1 MATDDCDSDE
11 IILLE
16 LNKMILNLN
25 YTFKVNAPLKNYIR
39 LKTNS
44 MRENYTLAE
53 LLTILK
59 NVIADEE
66 LYDHRNHAIIL
77 CNSELEAALDL
88 PGMHVT
94 ELRECVYRQIV
105 ELPEE
110 YQNPVPVSA
119 SVSEILPQETVSEP
133 TTSTVGA
140 QSTVGS
146 EVQIIDQTVR
156 RISNKIY
163 SNTNARFELKPD
175 FRDVLSLVPGFEH
188 HRTLFS
194 YDEITALL
202 STYLLSRKES
212 IFDSR
217 HIKLAL
223 VKNDPLGKAFDVDCF
238 HRCQVTSMLRKQII
252 YVGNVSSEVSSSTP
266 STRKVKFG

>member
-1 MATDDCDSDE
+1 MATEDGDSDE

-77 CNSELEAALDL
+77 CNSELEAAFDL

-110 YQNPVPVSA
+110 YQNPVPIQQHNQ
-119 SVSEILPQETVSEP
+119 SVRESLPQETANEP
-133 TTSTVGA
+133 TTSTVD
-140 QSTVGS
+140 S
-146 EVQIIDQTVR
+146 EVEIIEP
-156 RISNKIY
+156 RISSKVY
-163 SNTNARFELKPD
+163 SNKNARFRLKPD
-175 FRDVLSLVPGFEH
+175 FYDLLSVVPSFDKTQ
-188 HRTLFS
+188 TLFA
-194 YDEITALL
+194 YDEVTELL
-202 STYLLSRKES
+202 SKYILSKKDS
-212 IFDSR
+212 IFDLR
-217 HIKLAL
+217 HVKLAL
-223 VKNDPLGKAFDVDCF
+223 VKNDPLGKVFAVDAF
-238 HRCQVTSMLRKQII
+238 HRLQVTSMLRKQLI
-252 YVGNVSSEVSSSTP
+252 YVLDVSSEDSSSTQ
-266 STRKVKFG
+266 SIRKVKFG

>member
-1 MATDDCDSDE
+1 MATEDGDSDE

-77 CNSELEAALDL
+77 CNSELEAAFDL

-110 YQNPVPVSA
+110 YQNPVPIQQHNQ
-119 SVSEILPQETVSEP
+119 SVRESLPQETANEP
-133 TTSTVGA
+133 TTSTID
-140 QSTVGS
+140 S
-146 EVQIIDQTVR
+146 EVEIIEP
-156 RISNKIY
+156 RICSKVYSNK
-163 SNTNARFELKPD
+163 NARFRLKPD
-175 FRDVLSLVPGFEH
+175 FYDLLSVVPSFDKTQ
-188 HRTLFS
+188 TLFA
-194 YDEITALL
+194 YDEVTELL
-202 STYLLSRKES
+202 SKYILSKKDS
-212 IFDSR
+212 IFDLR
-217 HIKLAL
+217 HVKLAL
-223 VKNDPLGKAFDVDCF
+223 VKNDPLGKVFAVDAF
-238 HRCQVTSMLRKQII
+238 HRLQVTSMLRKQLI
-252 YVGNVSSEVSSSTP
+252 YVLDVSSEDSSSTQP
-266 STRKVKFG
+266 IRKVKFG

>member
-59 NVIADEE
+59 NVIAEEE
-66 LYDHRNHAIIL
+66 LYDHKNHAIIL
-77 CNSELEAALDL
+77 CNTELEATFDL

-110 YQNPVPVSA
+110 YQNPVPIQQHNQ
-119 SVSEILPQETVSEP
+119 SVSEILPQETANEP
-133 TTSTVGA
+133 TTSTID
-140 QSTVGS
+140 S
-146 EVQIIDQTVR
+146 EVEIIEP
-156 RISNKIY
+156 RICSKVYSNK
-163 SNTNARFELKPD
+163 NARFRLKPD
-175 FRDVLSLVPGFEH
+175 FYDLLSVVPSFDKTQ
-188 HRTLFS
+188 TLFA
-194 YDEITALL
+194 YDEVTELL
-202 STYLLSRKES
+202 SKYILSKKDS
-212 IFDSR
+212 IFDLR
-217 HIKLAL
+217 HVKLAL
-223 VKNDPLGKAFDVDCF
+223 VKNDPLGKVFAVDAF
-238 HRCQVTSMLRKQII
+238 HRLQVTSMLRKQLI
-252 YVGNVSSEVSSSTP
+252 YVLDVSSEDSSSTQ
-266 STRKVKFG
+266 SIRKVKFG

>member
-1 MATDDCDSDE
+1 MATEDGDSDE

-59 NVIADEE
+59 NVIAEEE

-110 YQNPVPVSA
+110 YQNPVPIQQHNQ
-119 SVSEILPQETVSEP
+119 SVRESLPQETANEP
-133 TTSTVGA
+133 TTSTID
-140 QSTVGS
+140 S
-146 EVQIIDQTVR
+146 EVEIIEP
-156 RISNKIY
+156 RICSKVYSNK
-163 SNTNARFELKPD
+163 NARFRLKPD
-175 FRDVLSLVPGFEH
+175 FYDLLSVVPSFDKTQ
-188 HRTLFS
+188 TLFA
-194 YDEITALL
+194 YDEVTELL
-202 STYLLSRKES
+202 SKYILSKKDS
-212 IFDSR
+212 IFDLR
-217 HIKLAL
+217 HVKLAL
-223 VKNDPLGKAFDVDCF
+223 VKNDPLGKAFAVNAF
-238 HRCQVTSMLRKQII
+238 HRCQVTSMLRRQLI
-252 YVGNVSSEVSSSTP
+252 YVLDVSSEDSSSTQ
-266 STRKVKFG
+266 SIRKVKFG

>member
-1 MATDDCDSDE
+1 MATEDGDNDE

-110 YQNPVPVSA
+110 YQNPVPIQQHNQ
-119 SVSEILPQETVSEP
+119 SVRESLPQETANEP
-133 TTSTVGA
+133 TTSTID
-140 QSTVGS
+140 S
-146 EVQIIDQTVR
+146 EVEIIEP
-156 RISNKIY
+156 RICSKVYSNK
-163 SNTNARFELKPD
+163 NARFRLKPD
-175 FRDVLSLVPGFEH
+175 FYDLLSVVSSFDKTQ
-188 HRTLFS
+188 TLFA
-194 YDEITALL
+194 YDEVTELL
-202 STYLLSRKES
+202 SKYILSKKDS
-212 IFDSR
+212 IFDLR
-217 HIKLAL
+217 HVKLAL
-223 VKNDPLGKAFDVDCF
+223 VKNDPLGKVFAVDAF
-238 HRCQVTSMLRKQII
+238 HRLQVTSMLRKQLI
-252 YVGNVSSEVSSSTP
+252 YVLDVSSEDSSSTQP
-266 STRKVKFG
+266 IRKVKFG

>member
-110 YQNPVPVSA
+110 YQNPVPIQQHNQ
-119 SVSEILPQETVSEP
+119 SVSEILPQETANEP
-133 TTSTVGA
+133 TTSTID
-140 QSTVGS
+140 S
-146 EVQIIDQTVR
+146 EVEIIEP
-156 RISNKIY
+156 RICSKVYSNK
-163 SNTNARFELKPD
+163 NARFRLKPD
-175 FRDVLSLVPGFEH
+175 FYDLLSVVPSFDKTQ
-188 HRTLFS
+188 TLFA
-194 YDEITALL
+194 YDEVTELL
-202 STYLLSRKES
+202 SKYILSKKDS
-212 IFDSR
+212 IFDLR
-217 HIKLAL
+217 HVKLAL
-223 VKNDPLGKAFDVDCF
+223 VKNDPLGKVFAVDAF
-238 HRCQVTSMLRKQII
+238 HRLQVTSMLRKQLI
-252 YVGNVSSEVSSSTP
+252 YVLDVSSEDSSSTQ
-266 STRKVKFG
+266 SIRKVKFG

>member
-66 LYDHRNHAIIL
+66 LYDHKNHAIIL

-110 YQNPVPVSA
+110 YQNPVPIQQHNQ
-119 SVSEILPQETVSEP
+119 SVRESLPQETANEP
-133 TTSTVGA
+133 TTSTID
-140 QSTVGS
+140 S
-146 EVQIIDQTVR
+146 EVEIIEP
-156 RISNKIY
+156 RICSKVYSNK
-163 SNTNARFELKPD
+163 NARFQLIPD
-175 FRDVLSLVPGFEH
+175 FRDVLSVVPSFDKTQ
-188 HRTLFS
+188 TLFA
-194 YDEITALL
+194 YDEVTELL
-202 STYLLSRKES
+202 SKYILSKKDS
-212 IFDSR
+212 IFDLR
-217 HIKLAL
+217 HVKLAL
-223 VKNDPLGKAFDVDCF
+223 VKNDPLGKVFKVDAF
-238 HRCQVTSMLRKQII
+238 HRCQTHSMTRKQII
-252 YVGNVSSEVSSSTP
+252 YVLDVPSEDSSSTQ
-266 STRKVKFG
+266 SIRKVKFG

>member
-1 MATDDCDSDE
+1 MAEEDSE
-11 IILLE
+11 EVILE
-16 LNKMILNLN
+16 MNKRINNLN
-25 YTFKVNAPLKNYIR
+25 YTFRVDAPLKNYIHS
-39 LKTNS
+39 KTNS
-44 MRENYTLAE
+44 VREIYTLAQ

-59 NVIADEE
+59 NIIGDEG
-66 LYDHRNHAIIL
+66 LYDPRNTYIIL
-77 CNSELEAALDL
+77 CDTAMEAAFDL

-94 ELRECVYRQIV
+94 EIREFVFRQL
-105 ELPEE
+105 ELLPEE

-202 STYLLSRKES
+202 SKYLLSRKES

>member
-1 MATDDCDSDE
+1 MAEEDSE
-11 IILLE
+11 EVILE
-16 LNKMILNLN
+16 MNKRINNLN
-25 YTFKVNAPLKNYIR
+25 YTFRVDAPLKNYIHS
-39 LKTNS
+39 KTNS
-44 MRENYTLAE
+44 VREIYTLAQ

-59 NVIADEE
+59 NIIGDEG
-66 LYDHRNHAIIL
+66 LYDPRNTYIIL
-77 CNSELEAALDL
+77 CDTAMEAAFDL

-94 ELRECVYRQIV
+94 EIREFVFRQL
-105 ELPEE
+105 ELLPEE
-110 YQNPVPVSA
+110 YQNPVLVSA

-163 SNTNARFELKPD
+163 SNTNARFEMKPD

>member
-110 YQNPVPVSA
+110 YQNPVPIQQHNQ
-119 SVSEILPQETVSEP
+119 SVRESLPQETANEP
-133 TTSTVGA
+133 TTSTID
-140 QSTVGS
+140 S
-146 EVQIIDQTVR
+146 EVEIIEP
-156 RISNKIY
+156 RICSKVYSNK
-163 SNTNARFELKPD
+163 NARFRLKPD
-175 FRDVLSLVPGFEH
+175 FYDLLSVVPSFDKTQ
-188 HRTLFS
+188 TLFAS
-194 YDEITALL
+194 DEVTELL
-202 STYLLSRKES
+202 SKYIISKKDS
-212 IFDSR
+212 IFDLR
-217 HIKLAL
+217 HVKLAL
-223 VKNDPLGKAFDVDCF
+223 VKNDPLGKAFAVNAF
-238 HRCQVTSMLRKQII
+238 HRCQVTSMLRKQLI
-252 YVGNVSSEVSSSTP
+252 YVLDVSSEDSSSTQP
-266 STRKVKFG
+266 IRKVKFG